1 MMNKIIRPSLLFGL
15 FLFLASILFLS
26 ATLAYPPKA
35 KLFPLVTLTFLIV
48 LIGIQIIREFPRI
61 KEEKKVKEAKI
72 DDVVPKYVAIWT
84 WIAATLV
91 MLLVFGFIGMTILLP
106 FLYLRSVKESW
117 LLSIALPLGCA
128 IFFYGLFG
136 LILRMPLY
144 PGFIAAKIF
153 G

>member
-1 MMNKIIRPSLLFGL
+1 MMNKRIRSSLLFGL
-15 FLFLASILFLS
+15 FLFLASILFLL

-35 KLFPLVTLTFLIV
+35 KLFPLVTLTFLIILLV
-48 LIGIQIIREFPRI
+48 IQIAREVLPAREKENVKKATAGNVGPRYI
-61 KEEKKVKEAKI
+61 
-72 DDVVPKYVAIWT
+72 AIWA
-84 WIAATLV
+84 WIGATLV
-91 MLLVFGFIGMTILLP
+91 ILWIVGFVGMVILLP

-117 LLSIALPLGCA
+117 LLSVTLPLGCG

-144 PGFIAAKIF
+144 PGFAFEKIF